1 MSFDPQQFK
10 SQFPLFAQSENS
22 DLVYLDN
29 AATTQRPQTVIDAI
43 SHFYLH
49 DNANTH
55 RSSHRLARQATTM
68 VERCRE
74 KAAAFLGAKLS
85 QEIIFC
91 RGATEALNLLAFSL
105 GESLQA
111 GDEIILS
118 TAEHHANL
126 VPWQRVAQRTGA
138 VLRFI
143 EDSQGVLD
151 IHQLNTLINDKT
163 RIVSISAAS
172 NALGVKTDLYSVKQL
187 LAGRNINWIVDAA
200 QLAAHQVID
209 AQALGCDFLV
219 CSAHKFF
226 GPTGIG
232 LLYGREDALSL
243 LPPWQSGGEMITH
256 VALTQ
261 SEYAQA
267 PHRFETGT
275 SSLAAIAGLEAVLDW
290 WGQQDRQAIQDY
302 EQQLTHYLHKSLSAL
317 PNIKVLS
324 PLAQN
329 VGVVAFVPSDKTSI
343 ADMAHW
349 LDEQDI
355 AVRAGH
361 HCAMPLMERVTEGG
375 SLRASVMAYNTRE
388 DIDRLIAAIKSQPAQ
403 ISSAAL
409 SDAED
414 IILTDVSNY
423 DIDALH
429 QQRGWQKRYKLL
441 LGWGEAVVTQPLM
454 RRSQYL
460 VKGCE
465 AEAWL
470 YHSQQGDQ
478 HFFAVDSDARVVKG
492 LASLLLVYLQG
503 RTSTEIESLDLA
515 AEFQALGLDKHLSPS
530 RNNGFRALMQ
540 AALEYAQVSQA

>member
-1 MSFDPQQFK
+1 MTFDPLQFK
-10 SQFPLFAQSENS
+10 SQFPLFAQPENTE
-22 DLVYLDN
+22 LVYLDN
-29 AATTQRPQTVIDAI
+29 AATTQRPQVVIDAI

-74 KAAAFLGAKLS
+74 KAAGFLGAACAE
-85 QEIIFC
+85 EIVFC
-91 RGATEALNLLAFSL
+91 RGATEALNLLAYSL
-105 GESLQA
+105 GEELQP

-126 VPWQRVAQRTGA
+126 VPWQRVAERTGA

-143 EDSQGVLD
+143 EDAQGVLAVND
-151 IHQLNTLINDKT
+151 LIALLNDKT
-163 RIVSISAAS
+163 RILSITAAS
-172 NALGVKTDLYSVKQL
+172 NSLGVKTDLQTVKAL
-187 LAGRNINWIVDAA
+187 LAGRDICWVVDAA
-200 QLAAHQVID
+200 QLAAHEVID
-209 AQALGCDFLV
+209 VQALGCDFLV

-232 LLYGREDALSL
+232 LLYGRKDALSD

-256 VALTQ
+256 VALTH
-261 SEYAQA
+261 SEYAEA

-275 SSLAAIAGLEAVLDW
+275 SSLAALAGLETVLDW
-290 WGQQDRQAIQDY
+290 WSQQDREGIQDY
-302 EQQLTHYLHKSLSAL
+302 EQQLTRHLHQSLSAL
-317 PNIKVLS
+317 PNIQVLS
-324 PLAQN
+324 PLEQN
-329 VGVVAFVPSDKTSI
+329 VGVVAFVPADNISI

-361 HCAMPLMERVTEGG
+361 HCAMPLMQRVSEGG
-375 SLRASVMAYNTRE
+375 SLRASVTAYNTRE
-388 DIDRLIAAIKSQPAQ
+388 DIARLCAAIASQPAQ
-403 ISSAAL
+403 GVATAL
-409 SDAED
+409 STAAE
-414 IILTDVSNY
+414 IVPTDVSRC
-423 DIDALH
+423 DIAELH

-441 LGWGEAVVTQPLM
+441 LNWGEAVTQQPLV
-454 RRSQYL
+454 RQSQYL

-470 YHSQQGDQ
+470 FHQQQGEQ

-492 LASLLLVYLQG
+492 LAVLLLVFVQG
-503 RTSTEIESLDLA
+503 RTRSEIESLDLA
-515 AEFQALGLDKHLSPS
+515 AEFLSLGLEKHLSPS
-530 RNNGFRALMQ
+530 RNNGFRALLQ
-540 AALEYAQVSQA
+540 AALDHIAA

>member
-1 MSFDPQQFK
+1 MTFDPLQFK
-10 SQFPLFAQSENS
+10 SQFPLFAQPENT

-29 AATTQRPQTVIDAI
+29 AATTQRPQAVIDAI

-55 RSSHRLARQATTM
+55 RSSHRLARQATAM

-74 KAAAFLGAKLS
+74 KAATFLGARQA

-91 RGATEALNLLAFSL
+91 RGATEALNLLAYSL

-143 EDSQGVLD
+143 EDKQGVLD
-151 IHQLNTLINDKT
+151 INQLNALLNDKT
-163 RIVSISAAS
+163 RILSITAAS
-172 NALGVKTDLYSVKQL
+172 NALGVKTDVCGIKQL
-187 LAGRNINWIVDAA
+187 LAERNICWIVDAA
-200 QLAAHQVID
+200 QLAAHETID
-209 AQALGCDFLV
+209 VQTLGCDFLV

-232 LLYGREDALSL
+232 LLYGRQDLLSR

-256 VALTQ
+256 VGLTQ

-290 WGQQDRQAIQDY
+290 WEQQDRQAIQNY
-302 EQQLTHYLHKSLSAL
+302 EQQLTRYLHTSLSAL
-317 PNIKVLS
+317 PSIRVLS
-324 PLAQN
+324 PLIQN
-329 VGVVAFVPSDKTSI
+329 VGVVAFVPSDHSSM

-361 HCAMPLMERVTEGG
+361 HCAMPLMERVTAGG
-375 SLRASVMAYNTRE
+375 SLRASVTAYNTHA
-388 DIDRLIAAIKSQPAQ
+388 DIDRLIAAITSQPAQ
-403 ISSAAL
+403 MASSAV
-409 SDAED
+409 SDAQD
-414 IILTDVSNY
+414 IMPTDISHC
-423 DIDALH
+423 DIDTLH

-441 LGWGEAVVTQPLM
+441 LAWGEAVVTQPLM
-454 RRSQYL
+454 RTSQYL
-460 VKGCE
+460 IQGCE

-470 YHSQQGDQ
+470 YHTQQGDR
-478 HFFAVDSDARVVKG
+478 HYFAVDSDARVVKG
-492 LASLLLVYLQG
+492 LAVLLLVYIQG
-503 RTSTEIESLDLA
+503 RTGAEIENLDLA
-515 AEFQALGLDKHLSPS
+515 TELQTLGLSKHLSPS

-540 AALEYAQVSQA
+540 AALEYTATP